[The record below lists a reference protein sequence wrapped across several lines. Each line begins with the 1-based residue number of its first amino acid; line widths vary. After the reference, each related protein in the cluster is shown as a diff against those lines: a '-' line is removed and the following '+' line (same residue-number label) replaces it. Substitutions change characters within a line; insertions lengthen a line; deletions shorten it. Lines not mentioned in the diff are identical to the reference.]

1 MKIMDVGVGV
11 VEYKGYQIK
20 PSKEAP
26 KSYVI
31 VTSGRGGKIPDV
43 MSGLFT
49 SPNLAKQI
57 VDTYTDLKG
66 PDSGKEIR
74 KGRV

>member
-49 SPNLAKQI
+49 SPNLAMQI
-57 VDTYTDLKG
+57 VDTYTDSKG
-66 PDSGKEIR
+66 QDSGQEIR